1 MMTGIAS
8 PHNPQSLALT
18 LGKFECIGEG
28 GALGVERLNSADA
41 DSETPRRLPHGSY
54 VLHRTGCS
62 QAKDQL
68 LREGQQWQDL
78 RRRIASRHTH
88 GPGPLDE
95 NAATAVERGDGSDHV
110 HRLDLRSPQ
119 TACSRPEGG
128 PPADAAGHCS
138 CEKEER
144 PIDA

>member
-1 MMTGIAS
+1 MEPMYYI
-8 PHNPQSLALT
+8 
-18 LGKFECIGEG
+18 
-28 GALGVERLNSADA
+28 
-41 DSETPRRLPHGSY
+41 
-54 VLHRTGCS
+54 GCS
-62 QAKDQL
+62 QAEDQL
-68 LREGQQWQDL
+68 LREGQRWQGL

-138 CEKEER
+138 SEKEER
-144 PIDA
+144 PIDANKIWRVAKALFSDLLSPKHASSISFAY